1 MSTAVKNTRPEP
13 NGNVVKQV
21 SDGLLSR
28 VEGIRELLPPVLKH
42 QADWFVKRALMTF
55 SQSDQL
61 RKCSAS
67 SFITAVLKG
76 AEIGLPIDGK
86 LGYAVSYFNSKK
98 GELEAQF
105 QPSYMGL
112 VVVAK
117 RSGQI
122 INCYSGMIY
131 EHDHFTHARHGDK
144 CQLDHTWD
152 FGQDRGAPLGAYA
165 VVTLPGGEWTYDL
178 MSLADLDA
186 IRNRSKASGSGP
198 WVTDT
203 DEMRKKTVL
212 RRALKLYCNDPG
224 FVQAAELDDQQY
236 ETQDRTPAKRIQRS
250 SLNDHLDLSTPVHA
264 KQVPAERIEHTPEEH
279 PESRPEPSVTPD
291 DIVSDIKQSLA
302 DGDAASI
309 RIAIDQATGPDSL
322 LTQEGMDIVS
332 SVGRDAL
339 AKLAAKSKGQK
350 NLMDTHPNT

>member
-1 MSTAVKNTRPEP
+1 MSTVTKNGARPEP

-21 SDGLLSR
+21 SEGLLSR

-61 RKCSAS
+61 RKCSAN

-112 VVVAK
+112 AVVAK

-122 INCYSGMIY
+122 VNCYSGMIY

-212 RRALKLYCNDPG
+212 RRALKLYCSDPG
-224 FVQAAELDDQQY
+224 FVQASQYDEAEY
-236 ETQDRTPAKRIQRS
+236 EGHQDRTPAKRIQRS
-250 SLNDHLDLSTPVHA
+250 SLNDHLDLSTPVH
-264 KQVPAERIEHTPEEH
+264 KPAERIEHDEPEV
-279 PESRPEPSVTPD
+279 PSLPAPGQTVDQVLT
-291 DIVSDIKQSLA
+291 DIGTVLRNQDLA
-302 DGDAASI
+302 GLKEIEDAEC
-309 RIAIDQATGPDSL
+309 GPDS
-322 LTQEGMDIVS
+322 TRTPDEIDIIS
-332 SVGRDAL
+332 AAIRQ
-339 AKLAAKSKGQK
+339 AKSQMSGKSKGQK
-350 NLMDTHPNT
+350 QAFDTHPNT